1 MFPLR
6 QLMTSGVAIYICTA
20 TAFAEEPAG
29 RDIDYDEIND
39 YVAMFSKAKSPLVT
53 GSATVTLKNEALSLN
68 DVEITLVKDGQVM
81 QTIAIEDDGTIQLPA
96 FSEEEAEQYT
106 LHINQ
111 PKGDVALAMNYSV
124 AAPDKQ
130 QYSYNELFA
139 LLDDANYFIDEMA
152 GFGSLFAP
160 EMEALKFEF
169 DEPSSIEIIDKNSSQ
184 VFTTDKDGVITLE
197 RDDDLAET
205 NPTIIFKH
213 LPKSVTPED

>member
-1 MFPLR
+1 MFPLK
-6 QLMTSGVAIYICTA
+6 QLVTSGVAIYICTA
-20 TAFAEEPAG
+20 SAFAEEPAG

-39 YVAMFSKAKSPLVT
+39 YVALFAKAKSPLVT
-53 GSATVTLKNEALSLN
+53 SSATVTLKNEALSFN
-68 DVEITLVKDGQVM
+68 DVEITLTKDGRVV

-111 PKGDVALAMNYSV
+111 PKDDVALSMSYGV

-139 LLDDANYFIDEMA
+139 LLDDTNLFIDEMA
-152 GFGSLFAP
+152 GLGSLFAP
-160 EMEALKFEF
+160 TMEALKFEF
-169 DEPSSIEIIDKNSSQ
+169 DQPSSIEIIDKNKSR
-184 VFTTDKDGVITLE
+184 VYTTDDDGIITLE
-197 RDDDLAET
+197 HDEDLAES
-205 NPTIIFKH
+205 NPTVLFKN